1 MRTRPHTIR
10 AALLPALVALPLVAC
25 ASAPGASAPGAGAPG
40 ASAPGASATSGS
52 GAATTAC
59 TFANPIARGADPWV
73 IRRDSSYYYVQSAGG
88 GISVYRSS
96 TLTGIRQ
103 HGVRVWRPP
112 ASGWNHSNIWAPEL
126 HWFDGKWY
134 IYYAGGRAEGGPFVH
149 QRAGVLESVTDDPQ
163 GAYVDRGM
171 LYTGN
176 DPASGGDSSAIWAID
191 LTVARING
199 TLYAVWSGWTDN
211 APAPG
216 PLPDRKAQQLYIARM
231 SNPYTITGGRVMI
244 AAPTASWERGTEL
257 DLQEGPEFLQH
268 DGQTFVVYST
278 RESWLPE
285 YKLGQLRLTP
295 ATADP
300 LLPSSWVKSGPVFV
314 GAPAVGVFGVGHAS
328 FTTSPDGAEP
338 WIVYHAKSKA
348 APGWDDRMI
357 HMQKFGW
364 TADGAPDFGTPVP
377 NGQPIP
383 VPSGQCGM

>member
-1 MRTRPHTIR
+1 MRTRSDTIR
-10 AALLPALVALPLVAC
+10 AALLLPLVALLFTSC
-25 ASAPGASAPGAGAPG
+25 ASATTQG
-40 ASAPGASATSGS
+40 
-52 GAATTAC
+52 GAATPEC
-59 TFANPIARGADPWV
+59 TFVNPIARGADPWV
-73 IRRDSSYYYVQSAGG
+73 VRRDTSYYYVQSTGG
-88 GISVYRSS
+88 GITVYRSP

-103 HGVRVWRPP
+103 HGVRVWSPP
-112 ASGWNHSNIWAPEL
+112 ATGWNHSNIWAPEL

-149 QRAGVLESVTDDPQ
+149 QRAGVLESVTSDAQ

-176 DPASGGDSSAIWAID
+176 DSASGSEAIWAID

-216 PLPDRKAQQLYIARM
+216 PLPDRKAQQTYIARM
-231 SNPYTITGGRVMI
+231 SNPYTIAGGRVMI

-268 DGQTFVVYST
+268 AGQTFVIYST

-300 LLPSSWVKSGPVFV
+300 LLPASWVKSGPVFV
-314 GAPAVGVFGVGHAS
+314 GAPALGVFGVGHAS
-328 FTTSPDGAEP
+328 FTTSPDSAES
-338 WIVYHAKSKA
+338 WIVYHSKSKS

-364 TADGAPDFGTPVP
+364 TPDGSPDFGAPVP
-377 NGQPIP
+377 KGQPVP
-383 VPSGQCGM
+383 VPSGQCKS